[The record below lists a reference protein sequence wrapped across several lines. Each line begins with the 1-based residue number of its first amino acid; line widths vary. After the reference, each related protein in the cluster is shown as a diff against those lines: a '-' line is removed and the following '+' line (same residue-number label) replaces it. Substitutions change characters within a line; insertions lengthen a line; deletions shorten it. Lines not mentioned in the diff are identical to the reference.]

1 MKPELLAPAG
11 NFEAACAAFQ
21 YGADAVYLGLKRFSA
36 RASAGNF
43 TREELA
49 RLVAYA
55 ATFGPRKRIY
65 VAINTLLTDDE
76 LKAVIEDLAFLSSV
90 PVDGIIVQ
98 DVGLARVIRKHFP
111 ELPLHASTQM
121 VVHNL
126 AGALE
131 LSRLGFSRVV
141 TARELSPKENALIA
155 QNTSLEVEVFVH
167 GALCYSISGL
177 CLFSELG
184 CGRSGN
190 RGVCNYSCREAFEG
204 QERAYGHPFSMKDL
218 SMAQHLPELIKGGIA
233 SLKIEGR
240 MKSPLYVATVCA
252 YYRALLDGVPN
263 PPADWQTVFARPATN
278 LLGSDVID
286 SHAVGHRGAPLGKV
300 LSVRGHVMRI
310 RPNRNIEVHD
320 GIQLD
325 LPQRDG
331 RPWGFSVASLTTEA
345 GRRIFTAYAGKVVE
359 VGLPEEHPF
368 IPAGTEVF
376 LASSQEVK
384 RKYRIAR
391 PREGLMQRVWRP
403 RLRVSLVPDG
413 VCVQTANTEVFVPGR
428 LSPAADANKSVEA
441 VRKAMNTATFRPS
454 ELEIDCAGLF
464 APLSLLNE
472 ARRQLCAALSHQDE
486 SLWRARAEQVRAQ
499 VEAESQGVPEFRQVA
514 EEDVVALPYFTRSEA
529 WAALAKRVER
539 GAKKPFAATGLATAA
554 LLRDA
559 GKRGF
564 PALWSCYASNA
575 QARLFWREIGVGCVV
590 APGVNLPRFVS
601 CHKPDLPLGEVYRNG
616 RGEMLVTVE
625 KDGIY
630 LTRAL

>member
-49 RLVAYA
+49 RLAAYA
-55 ATFGPRKRIY
+55 ATFEPRKRIY
-65 VAINTLLTDDE
+65 AAINTLLTDEE
-76 LKAVIEDLAFLSSV
+76 LNAAIEDLAFLSSV

-126 AGALE
+126 AGAQE
-131 LSRLGFSRVV
+131 LVRLGFSRVV
-141 TARELSPKENALIA
+141 TARELSPEENALIA
-155 QNTSLEVEVFVH
+155 QNTALEVEVFVH

-204 QERAYGHPFSMKDL
+204 RKQTYGHPFSMKDL
-218 SMAQHLPELIKGGIA
+218 SMAQHLPALIKGGIA

-252 YYRALLDGVPN
+252 YYRALLDGIPN
-263 PPADWQTVFARPATN
+263 PSPDWQTVFARPATD
-278 LLGSDVID
+278 LMGPGVID
-286 SHAVGHRGAPLGKV
+286 SHTVGHRGAPLGKV
-300 LSVRGHVMRI
+300 LSVRGSVMRI
-310 RPNRNIEVHD
+310 HPRRNIEVHD

-331 RPWGFSVASLTTEA
+331 RPWGFSVASLTTET
-345 GRRIFTAYAGKVVE
+345 GSRIFTACAGKVVE
-359 VGLPEEHPF
+359 VGLPENHPF

-384 RKYRIAR
+384 RNYRIAR
-391 PREGLMQRVWRP
+391 PREGQMQRVWRP
-403 RLRVSLVPDG
+403 HLRVALAPDG
-413 VCVQTANTEVFVPGR
+413 VLAQAANLEVFVPGR
-428 LSPAADANKSVEA
+428 LPPAAEANKSVEA
-441 VRKAMNTATFRPS
+441 VRKAFDTATFRPS
-454 ELEIDCAGLF
+454 SLEIDCAGLF

-472 ARRQLCAALSHQDE
+472 ARRQLCAALAHQEE
-486 SLWRARAEQVRAQ
+486 SMRRARACQVRAK
-499 VEAESQGVPEFRQVA
+499 VEAESQTIPEFRQLA
-514 EEDVVALPYFTRSEA
+514 EEDVVALPYFTRSKE
-529 WAALAKRVER
+529 WNALEKRVKK
-539 GAKKPFAATGLATAA
+539 GAKKPFAATGLATVA

-559 GKRGF
+559 GLKGF
-564 PALWSCYASNA
+564 PVLWSCYAYNA
-575 QARLFWREIGVGCVV
+575 QARLFWRDLGVGCVV
-590 APGVNLPRFVS
+590 SPGANIPRFVS
-601 CHKPDLPLGEVYRNG
+601 CHRPDLPLGEVYRDG
-616 RGEMLVTVE
+616 RGEKLVTVE